1 MIFKKKTIICL
12 SKLKKTGCLHTRK
25 LTGPGSYLVF
35 LCIFHIFFQDCVY
48 FLIKNKTWKPYRQ
61 WENLSKGHIKNCSRQ
76 SWRTWML
83 ELLKPNWE
91 AMGWLVWRLVRTE
104 APGLLEMRTLFTTE
118 DLAATAA
125 TTQHLGQYC
134 FLFLDLNFY
143 LPFISGSFCE
153 PINEGR
159 HHMYL
164 AEVGSRTIITLR
176 RWSNRNSEVRGT
188 RSRPTDHLTEPGT
201 GIRTQSLCVL
211 ATKARVRSRLHQR

>member
-1 MIFKKKTIICL
+1 MSTYQKANWTW
-12 SKLKKTGCLHTRK
+12 TM
-25 LTGPGSYLVF
+25 PGASLYFPHSLP
-35 LCIFHIFFQDCVY
+35 QDCVY

-61 WENLSKGHIKNCSRQ
+61 WENLSKGHVKNCGRE
-76 SWRTWML
+76 SWRTWTL

-91 AMGWLVWRLVRTE
+91 AMGGWLVRRLVRTE
-104 APGLLEMRTLFTTE
+104 VPGLLEMRTLSTTE
-118 DLAATAA
+118 DLAATAT

-143 LPFISGSFCE
+143 LPFIFGSFCE

-176 RWSNRNSEVRGT
+176 RWSNRNLEVRGT
-188 RSRPTDHLTEPGT
+188 RSRPTDHRTEPGT

-211 ATKARVRSRLHQR
+211 ATEARVRSRLHQR